1 MDMVEIFERLGL
13 ALAIGALVGMERG
26 WQERELP
33 AGGRAAGIRTF
44 ALSGFLGGVAGYL
57 QGIAGPVLPAMLLA
71 GFVLA
76 FVVFSYRAATPR
88 NDFSVTG
95 VVAALIVFAL
105 GVVSVTGD
113 MRIAA
118 AGAVVTTGFLAAR
131 HSLHGFLR
139 ALTWTELRSALV
151 LLAMTF
157 VALPLLPDHPVD
169 PWGAFNPFTV
179 WLMTVMIAALSYA
192 GYVAMRVGGPDRGI
206 LFAGAAGGVVS
217 STATTLSFARI
228 SVSETGLSRQLA
240 GAAALAGG
248 LSLVRCFII
257 SVAVAPVLALPLA
270 AGLAP
275 GLVIFVGAGLVLNA
289 RKAAAGGGGHELEL
303 KNPFELGTVLRF
315 GALLGAIGFIS
326 KLLVQFLGPSS
337 IIIIALV
344 SGIPDLD
351 AITLSTAHLAGNS
364 VPIETASLAILLA
377 VTSNLVTKM
386 VLAISSGTSTYGRLL
401 GVLTIA
407 VIVAGGIGI
416 AVALKILF

>member
-1 MDMVEIFERLGL
+1 MEMIEIFERLGL

-44 ALSGFLGGVAGYL
+44 ALSGFLGGVSGYL
-57 QGIAGPVLPAMLLA
+57 QGITGPVLPAMLLA

-139 ALTWTELRSALV
+139 AMTWTELRSALV

-228 SVSETGLSRQLA
+228 SMSETGLSRQLA

-257 SVAVAPVLALPLA
+257 AVAVDPVLAAPLA
-270 AGLAP
+270 SGLAP
-275 GLVIFVGAGLVLNA
+275 GLVIFVVAGLLLNA
-289 RKAAAGGGGHELEL
+289 RKSASGGGHELEL
-303 KNPFELGTVLRF
+303 KNPFELGMVLRF

-377 VTSNLVTKM
+377 VTANLVTKM
-386 VLAISSGTSTYGRLL
+386 VLAISSGTPTYGRLL
-401 GVLTIA
+401 GGLTMT